1 MYPEC
6 VIVSW
11 DTLVLFLDAQNMEK
25 RVQLDA
31 EKKPNVYANY
41 KHEEKHTISIFR
53 KEIEHSHFSQLRN
66 DRIP

>member
-1 MYPEC
+1 M
-6 VIVSW
+6 SW

-31 EKKPNVYANY
+31 EKKPNAYANY
-41 KHEEKHTISIFR
+41 KREEKHAISIFR
-53 KEIEHSHFSQLRN
+53 KEIEHSYFSQLRN